1 MTTKVLMFAMSWDLR
16 CTPLERD
23 ISVINNSL
31 TGKLNVFNLIENLS
45 TKSHL
50 ERFQIGFAFVKV

>member
-1 MTTKVLMFAMSWDLR
+1 MCAMRWDFQ
-16 CTPLERD
+16 CTPLEQD

-31 TGKLNVFNLIENLS
+31 TGKRNVFNLIGNLS

-50 ERFQIGFAFVKV
+50 ERFQIGFVLVKV

>member
-1 MTTKVLMFAMSWDLR
+1 MFAMSWDLR

-31 TGKLNVFNLIENLS
+31 TGKLNVFNLIGNLS

-50 ERFQIGFAFVKV
+50 ERFQIGFVFVKV